1 MNDLISMD
9 LEEVMIAYAQYE
21 ADGGIE
27 TYEMLDELQLE
38 QQAMGDRE

>member
-9 LEEVMIAYAQYE
+9 LEEVMIAYAEYE
-21 ADGGIE
+21 ADGGWE

>member
-1 MNDLISMD
+1 MNDLITMD
-9 LEEVMIAYAQYE
+9 LDEVMAIYAQYE